1 VKNDVGAGN
10 EIWVDWYR
18 SRSGADVLAD
28 FRAVTVERMAI
39 LRAPDHDFGA
49 DTWTPIGP
57 GTVRDLLPFRV
68 FDSWV
73 HEQDVRRALRRPG
86 NDDSTAASASLDRI
100 ESIVP
105 MVVGKKVG
113 PPDGTIV
120 AFTVAGPVGRAFAI
134 EVAGGRAGFL
144 DSVPAAPTVHL
155 EMDTDT
161 FVRLASGRGDPE
173 SILASGAVA
182 VEGDPVLGRAVAENM
197 NFLF

>member
-1 VKNDVGAGN
+1 
-10 EIWVDWYR
+10 
-18 SRSGADVLAD
+18 L
-28 FRAVTVERMAI
+28 
-39 LRAPDHDFGA
+39 H
-49 DTWTPIGP
+49 
-57 GTVRDLLPFRV
+57 
-68 FDSWV
+68 
-73 HEQDVRRALRRPG
+73 RPG

-120 AFTVAGPVGRAFAI
+120 AFTVTGPVGRAFAI

-161 FVRLASGRGDPE
+161 FVRLATGRGDPE

-182 VEGDPVLGRAVAENM
+182 LEGDPVLGRAVAENM